1 MHTCKVSVRDLVEF
15 ILRSGDIVS
24 SSTSIRDTDAMQEG
38 TRIHKKLQKQMG
50 SQYHAEVPL
59 KYTSSVCYDNLSF
72 AISVEGRADGIFP
85 KALLP
90 RLYDFADFSSEI
102 PLETEAEHTH
112 PIIPCRTIIH
122 DDSEAPTDFID
133 EIKGIYRNVHTM
145 YEPIAV
151 HRAQALCYAYIYASQ
166 EHLSS
171 IGIRITYCHIPTE
184 DIRYFYEVITYEDLH
199 QFYETLLTEYAKWL
213 AWQIHWQEE
222 RDASIRP
229 LEFPF
234 VYRNGQAD
242 LVKGVYQS
250 ILRQKRLYIEAPT
263 GVGKTIATI
272 FPAVKAMGEHLT
284 GKIFY
289 LTAKTITR
297 TVAENTFALLA
308 NHHAALKSITLTAK
322 DKICILEK
330 ANCHP
335 ANCERAKGHFDRIN
349 DAVYDLITHES
360 QITRDIVT
368 QYALKHEVCPFELS
382 LDASLWCDAVI
393 GDYNYAFDPDSHLK
407 RFFSD
412 GAAASTANLFLVD
425 EAHNLVDR
433 ARDMYSAVLIKEDV
447 LETKRLLKT
456 KSKKITASLE
466 SVNRALLDLK
476 RQCDELLICTL
487 SMTDAL
493 LGRLLRLQSVMD
505 EFLQDPSFSEKKLS
519 EEQFSQLLDFY
530 FNIRSFVNV
539 YELVD
544 EHYLI
549 YCDYNDNSNFCVHLQ
564 CMNPSANLEQY
575 LAMGR
580 SAIFFS
586 ATLLPIQYYRE
597 QLASRPEDYA
607 IYAPSPFPG
616 HNRLLLVGRDVSTK
630 YSRRGAAM
638 YARIV
643 DYILRFVHARSGNYM
658 VFVPSYKMLQDI
670 YDMIASSD
678 ASQDLTLLTQNATMD
693 EQEREEFLAHFSESP
708 TTTTVGLCVLGG
720 IFSEG
725 IDLKAERLIG
735 AVIVGTGL
743 PMVCNENELYRQ
755 FFDGEISSFSTG
767 SENDEATIRNTRHGF
782 SYAYQYPGMNKVLQA
797 AGRVIRTEQDY
808 GCILLLDD
816 RFLQG
821 SYQSLFPREWFPHYT
836 VTPETMT
843 EHLLKFWE
851 AHST

>member
-1 MHTCKVSVRDLVEF
+1 MEQIETIGATEQRELTRIRISVRNLVEF
-15 ILRSGDIVS
+15 IFRSGDIDNR
-24 SSTSIRDTDAMQEG
+24 IGKGAQKEAMQEG
-38 TRIHKKLQKQMG
+38 SRMHRKIQGRMG
-50 SQYHAEVPL
+50 MEYRAEVPL
-59 KYTSSVCYDNLSF
+59 KLEVPQEQYVL
-72 AISVEGRADGIFP
+72 ALEGRADGIITN
-85 KALLP
+85 
-90 RLYDFADFSSEI
+90 ADGV
-102 PLETEAEHTH
+102 TV
-112 PIIPCRTIIH
+112 
-122 DDSEAPTDFID
+122 D
-133 EIKGIYRNVHTM
+133 EIKCM
-145 YEPIAV
+145 YTDVTRFEEPIFV
-151 HRAQALCYAYIYASQ
+151 HKAQAMCYAYIYASQ

-851 AHST
+851 THST

>member
-24 SSTSIRDTDAMQEG
+24 SSTGIRDTDAMQEG

-85 KALLP
+85 KSLLP
-90 RLYDFADFSSEI
+90 RLYDFADFSNEI

-213 AWQIHWQEE
+213 AWQIHWQEK
-222 RDASIRP
+222 RDSSIRP

-412 GAAASTANLFLVD
+412 GAAGSTANLFLVD

-476 RQCDELLICTL
+476 RQCDELLICSL

-575 LAMGR
+575 LAMGTLR
-580 SAIFFS
+580 YFF
-586 ATLLPIQYYRE
+586 LC
-597 QLASRPEDYA
+597 
-607 IYAPSPFPG
+607 
-616 HNRLLLVGRDVSTK
+616 N
-630 YSRRGAAM
+630 
-638 YARIV
+638 
-643 DYILRFVHARSGNYM
+643 
-658 VFVPSYKMLQDI
+658 
-670 YDMIASSD
+670 IASYS
-678 ASQDLTLLTQNATMD
+678 
-693 EQEREEFLAHFSESP
+693 
-708 TTTTVGLCVLGG
+708 
-720 IFSEG
+720 
-725 IDLKAERLIG
+725 
-735 AVIVGTGL
+735 
-743 PMVCNENELYRQ
+743 
-755 FFDGEISSFSTG
+755 
-767 SENDEATIRNTRHGF
+767 
-782 SYAYQYPGMNKVLQA
+782 
-797 AGRVIRTEQDY
+797 
-808 GCILLLDD
+808 IL
-816 RFLQG
+816 
-821 SYQSLFPREWFPHYT
+821 
-836 VTPETMT
+836 
-843 EHLLKFWE
+843 
-851 AHST
+851 

>member
-24 SSTSIRDTDAMQEG
+24 SSTGIRDTDAMQEG

-412 GAAASTANLFLVD
+412 GAAGSTANLFLVD

-447 LETKRLLKT
+447 LEAKRLLKT

-586 ATLLPIQYYRE
+586 A
-597 QLASRPEDYA
+597 
-607 IYAPSPFPG
+607 
-616 HNRLLLVGRDVSTK
+616 K
-630 YSRRGAAM
+630 
-638 YARIV
+638 
-643 DYILRFVHARSGNYM
+643 
-658 VFVPSYKMLQDI
+658 
-670 YDMIASSD
+670 
-678 ASQDLTLLTQNATMD
+678 
-693 EQEREEFLAHFSESP
+693 
-708 TTTTVGLCVLGG
+708 
-720 IFSEG
+720 
-725 IDLKAERLIG
+725 
-735 AVIVGTGL
+735 
-743 PMVCNENELYRQ
+743 
-755 FFDGEISSFSTG
+755 
-767 SENDEATIRNTRHGF
+767 
-782 SYAYQYPGMNKVLQA
+782 
-797 AGRVIRTEQDY
+797 
-808 GCILLLDD
+808 
-816 RFLQG
+816 
-821 SYQSLFPREWFPHYT
+821 
-836 VTPETMT
+836 
-843 EHLLKFWE
+843 
-851 AHST
+851 

>member
-24 SSTSIRDTDAMQEG
+24 SSTGIRDTDAMQEG

-85 KALLP
+85 KSLLP
-90 RLYDFADFSSEI
+90 RLYDFADFSNEI

-213 AWQIHWQEE
+213 AWQIHWQEK
-222 RDASIRP
+222 RDSSIRP

-412 GAAASTANLFLVD
+412 GAAGSTANLFLVD

-476 RQCDELLICTL
+476 RQCDELLICSL

-575 LAMGR
+575 LAMGTLR
-580 SAIFFS
+580 YFFLCN
-586 ATLLPIQYYRE
+586 T
-597 QLASRPEDYA
+597 AS
-607 IYAPSPFPG
+607 
-616 HNRLLLVGRDVSTK
+616 
-630 YSRRGAAM
+630 YS
-638 YARIV
+638 
-643 DYILRFVHARSGNYM
+643 IL
-658 VFVPSYKMLQDI
+658 
-670 YDMIASSD
+670 
-678 ASQDLTLLTQNATMD
+678 
-693 EQEREEFLAHFSESP
+693 
-708 TTTTVGLCVLGG
+708 
-720 IFSEG
+720 
-725 IDLKAERLIG
+725 
-735 AVIVGTGL
+735 
-743 PMVCNENELYRQ
+743 
-755 FFDGEISSFSTG
+755 
-767 SENDEATIRNTRHGF
+767 
-782 SYAYQYPGMNKVLQA
+782 
-797 AGRVIRTEQDY
+797 
-808 GCILLLDD
+808 
-816 RFLQG
+816 
-821 SYQSLFPREWFPHYT
+821 
-836 VTPETMT
+836 
-843 EHLLKFWE
+843 
-851 AHST
+851 

>member
-24 SSTSIRDTDAMQEG
+24 SSTGIRDTDAMQEG

-85 KALLP
+85 NALLP

-447 LETKRLLKT
+447 LETKRLLKP
-456 KSKKITASLE
+456 KAKRHSSLE

-575 LAMGR
+575 LAMGTLR
-580 SAIFFS
+580 YFFLCN
-586 ATLLPIQYYRE
+586 T
-597 QLASRPEDYA
+597 AS
-607 IYAPSPFPG
+607 
-616 HNRLLLVGRDVSTK
+616 
-630 YSRRGAAM
+630 YS
-638 YARIV
+638 
-643 DYILRFVHARSGNYM
+643 IL
-658 VFVPSYKMLQDI
+658 
-670 YDMIASSD
+670 
-678 ASQDLTLLTQNATMD
+678 
-693 EQEREEFLAHFSESP
+693 
-708 TTTTVGLCVLGG
+708 
-720 IFSEG
+720 
-725 IDLKAERLIG
+725 
-735 AVIVGTGL
+735 
-743 PMVCNENELYRQ
+743 
-755 FFDGEISSFSTG
+755 
-767 SENDEATIRNTRHGF
+767 
-782 SYAYQYPGMNKVLQA
+782 
-797 AGRVIRTEQDY
+797 
-808 GCILLLDD
+808 
-816 RFLQG
+816 
-821 SYQSLFPREWFPHYT
+821 
-836 VTPETMT
+836 
-843 EHLLKFWE
+843 
-851 AHST
+851 

>member
-24 SSTSIRDTDAMQEG
+24 SSTGIRDTDAMQEG

-412 GAAASTANLFLVD
+412 GAAGSTANLFLVD

-447 LETKRLLKT
+447 LEAKRLLKT

-597 QLASRPEDYA
+597 QLASP
-607 IYAPSPFPG
+607 P
-616 HNRLLLVGRDVSTK
+616 
-630 YSRRGAAM
+630 
-638 YARIV
+638 
-643 DYILRFVHARSGNYM
+643 
-658 VFVPSYKMLQDI
+658 
-670 YDMIASSD
+670 
-678 ASQDLTLLTQNATMD
+678 
-693 EQEREEFLAHFSESP
+693 
-708 TTTTVGLCVLGG
+708 
-720 IFSEG
+720 
-725 IDLKAERLIG
+725 
-735 AVIVGTGL
+735 
-743 PMVCNENELYRQ
+743 
-755 FFDGEISSFSTG
+755 
-767 SENDEATIRNTRHGF
+767 
-782 SYAYQYPGMNKVLQA
+782 
-797 AGRVIRTEQDY
+797 
-808 GCILLLDD
+808 
-816 RFLQG
+816 
-821 SYQSLFPREWFPHYT
+821 
-836 VTPETMT
+836 
-843 EHLLKFWE
+843 
-851 AHST
+851 

>member
-24 SSTSIRDTDAMQEG
+24 SSTGIRDTDAMQEG

-85 KALLP
+85 KSLLP
-90 RLYDFADFSSEI
+90 RLSDFADFSSEI
-102 PLETEAEHTH
+102 PLGTEAEHTH

-199 QFYETLLTEYAKWL
+199 RFYETLLTEYAKWL

-308 NHHAALKSITLTAK
+308 NHQAALKSITLTAK

-360 QITRDIVT
+360 QITRDIIT

-412 GAAASTANLFLVD
+412 GAAGSTANLFLVD

-586 ATLLPIQYYRE
+586 ATLLPIQYCK
-597 QLASRPEDYA
+597 P
-607 IYAPSPFPG
+607 P
-616 HNRLLLVGRDVSTK
+616 
-630 YSRRGAAM
+630 
-638 YARIV
+638 
-643 DYILRFVHARSGNYM
+643 
-658 VFVPSYKMLQDI
+658 
-670 YDMIASSD
+670 
-678 ASQDLTLLTQNATMD
+678 
-693 EQEREEFLAHFSESP
+693 
-708 TTTTVGLCVLGG
+708 
-720 IFSEG
+720 
-725 IDLKAERLIG
+725 
-735 AVIVGTGL
+735 
-743 PMVCNENELYRQ
+743 
-755 FFDGEISSFSTG
+755 
-767 SENDEATIRNTRHGF
+767 
-782 SYAYQYPGMNKVLQA
+782 
-797 AGRVIRTEQDY
+797 
-808 GCILLLDD
+808 
-816 RFLQG
+816 
-821 SYQSLFPREWFPHYT
+821 
-836 VTPETMT
+836 
-843 EHLLKFWE
+843 
-851 AHST
+851 

>member
-24 SSTSIRDTDAMQEG
+24 SSTGIRDTDAMQEG

-85 KALLP
+85 NALLP

-575 LAMGR
+575 LAMGTLR
-580 SAIFFS
+580 YFFLCN
-586 ATLLPIQYYRE
+586 T
-597 QLASRPEDYA
+597 AS
-607 IYAPSPFPG
+607 
-616 HNRLLLVGRDVSTK
+616 
-630 YSRRGAAM
+630 YS
-638 YARIV
+638 
-643 DYILRFVHARSGNYM
+643 IL
-658 VFVPSYKMLQDI
+658 
-670 YDMIASSD
+670 
-678 ASQDLTLLTQNATMD
+678 
-693 EQEREEFLAHFSESP
+693 
-708 TTTTVGLCVLGG
+708 
-720 IFSEG
+720 
-725 IDLKAERLIG
+725 
-735 AVIVGTGL
+735 
-743 PMVCNENELYRQ
+743 
-755 FFDGEISSFSTG
+755 
-767 SENDEATIRNTRHGF
+767 
-782 SYAYQYPGMNKVLQA
+782 
-797 AGRVIRTEQDY
+797 
-808 GCILLLDD
+808 
-816 RFLQG
+816 
-821 SYQSLFPREWFPHYT
+821 
-836 VTPETMT
+836 
-843 EHLLKFWE
+843 
-851 AHST
+851 

>member
-24 SSTSIRDTDAMQEG
+24 SSTGIRDTDAMQEG

-72 AISVEGRADGIFP
+72 AMSVEGRADGIFP

-102 PLETEAEHTH
+102 PLETEVEHTH

-199 QFYETLLTEYAKWL
+199 RFYETLLTEYAKWL

-412 GAAASTANLFLVD
+412 GAAGSTANLFLVD

-476 RQCDELLICTL
+476 RQCDELLICSL

-597 QLASRPEDYA
+597 QLASRP
-607 IYAPSPFPG
+607 
-616 HNRLLLVGRDVSTK
+616 
-630 YSRRGAAM
+630 
-638 YARIV
+638 
-643 DYILRFVHARSGNYM
+643 
-658 VFVPSYKMLQDI
+658 
-670 YDMIASSD
+670 
-678 ASQDLTLLTQNATMD
+678 
-693 EQEREEFLAHFSESP
+693 
-708 TTTTVGLCVLGG
+708 
-720 IFSEG
+720 
-725 IDLKAERLIG
+725 
-735 AVIVGTGL
+735 
-743 PMVCNENELYRQ
+743 
-755 FFDGEISSFSTG
+755 
-767 SENDEATIRNTRHGF
+767 
-782 SYAYQYPGMNKVLQA
+782 
-797 AGRVIRTEQDY
+797 
-808 GCILLLDD
+808 D
-816 RFLQG
+816 RK
-821 SYQSLFPREWFPHYT
+821 S
-836 VTPETMT
+836 VV
-843 EHLLKFWE
+843 
-851 AHST
+851 

>member
-24 SSTSIRDTDAMQEG
+24 SSTGIRDTDAMQEG

-72 AISVEGRADGIFP
+72 AMSVEGRADGIFP

-102 PLETEAEHTH
+102 PLETEVEHTH

-199 QFYETLLTEYAKWL
+199 RFYETLLTEYAKWL

-412 GAAASTANLFLVD
+412 GAAGSTANLFLVD

-476 RQCDELLICTL
+476 RQCDELLICSL

-575 LAMGR
+575 LAMGTLR
-580 SAIFFS
+580 YFFLCN
-586 ATLLPIQYYRE
+586 T
-597 QLASRPEDYA
+597 AS
-607 IYAPSPFPG
+607 
-616 HNRLLLVGRDVSTK
+616 
-630 YSRRGAAM
+630 YS
-638 YARIV
+638 
-643 DYILRFVHARSGNYM
+643 IL
-658 VFVPSYKMLQDI
+658 
-670 YDMIASSD
+670 
-678 ASQDLTLLTQNATMD
+678 
-693 EQEREEFLAHFSESP
+693 
-708 TTTTVGLCVLGG
+708 
-720 IFSEG
+720 
-725 IDLKAERLIG
+725 
-735 AVIVGTGL
+735 
-743 PMVCNENELYRQ
+743 
-755 FFDGEISSFSTG
+755 
-767 SENDEATIRNTRHGF
+767 
-782 SYAYQYPGMNKVLQA
+782 
-797 AGRVIRTEQDY
+797 
-808 GCILLLDD
+808 
-816 RFLQG
+816 
-821 SYQSLFPREWFPHYT
+821 
-836 VTPETMT
+836 
-843 EHLLKFWE
+843 
-851 AHST
+851 

>member
-1 MHTCKVSVRDLVEF
+1 MK
-15 ILRSGDIVS
+15 
-24 SSTSIRDTDAMQEG
+24 
-38 TRIHKKLQKQMG
+38 
-50 SQYHAEVPL
+50 
-59 KYTSSVCYDNLSF
+59 
-72 AISVEGRADGIFP
+72 
-85 KALLP
+85 
-90 RLYDFADFSSEI
+90 
-102 PLETEAEHTH
+102 
-112 PIIPCRTIIH
+112 
-122 DDSEAPTDFID
+122 
-133 EIKGIYRNVHTM
+133 
-145 YEPIAV
+145 
-151 HRAQALCYAYIYASQ
+151 
-166 EHLSS
+166 
-171 IGIRITYCHIPTE
+171 
-184 DIRYFYEVITYEDLH
+184 
-199 QFYETLLTEYAKWL
+199 
-213 AWQIHWQEE
+213 
-222 RDASIRP
+222 
-229 LEFPF
+229 
-234 VYRNGQAD
+234 
-242 LVKGVYQS
+242 
-250 ILRQKRLYIEAPT
+250 
-263 GVGKTIATI
+263 
-272 FPAVKAMGEHLT
+272 
-284 GKIFY
+284 
-289 LTAKTITR
+289 
-297 TVAENTFALLA
+297 
-308 NHHAALKSITLTAK
+308 
-322 DKICILEK
+322 
-330 ANCHP
+330 
-335 ANCERAKGHFDRIN
+335 
-349 DAVYDLITHES
+349 
-360 QITRDIVT
+360 
-368 QYALKHEVCPFELS
+368 
-382 LDASLWCDAVI
+382 
-393 GDYNYAFDPDSHLK
+393 
-407 RFFSD
+407 
-412 GAAASTANLFLVD
+412 
-425 EAHNLVDR
+425 HNLVDR

-851 AHST
+851 THST

>member
-24 SSTSIRDTDAMQEG
+24 SSTGIRDTDAMQEG

-476 RQCDELLICTL
+476 RQCDELLICSL

-575 LAMGR
+575 LARGR
-580 SAIFFS
+580 SLFFLCN
-586 ATLLPIQYYRE
+586 T
-597 QLASRPEDYA
+597 ASYS
-607 IYAPSPFPG
+607 IY
-616 HNRLLLVGRDVSTK
+616 
-630 YSRRGAAM
+630 
-638 YARIV
+638 
-643 DYILRFVHARSGNYM
+643 
-658 VFVPSYKMLQDI
+658 
-670 YDMIASSD
+670 
-678 ASQDLTLLTQNATMD
+678 
-693 EQEREEFLAHFSESP
+693 
-708 TTTTVGLCVLGG
+708 
-720 IFSEG
+720 
-725 IDLKAERLIG
+725 
-735 AVIVGTGL
+735 
-743 PMVCNENELYRQ
+743 
-755 FFDGEISSFSTG
+755 
-767 SENDEATIRNTRHGF
+767 
-782 SYAYQYPGMNKVLQA
+782 
-797 AGRVIRTEQDY
+797 
-808 GCILLLDD
+808 
-816 RFLQG
+816 
-821 SYQSLFPREWFPHYT
+821 
-836 VTPETMT
+836 
-843 EHLLKFWE
+843 
-851 AHST
+851 

>member
-24 SSTSIRDTDAMQEG
+24 SSTGIRDTDAMQEG

-90 RLYDFADFSSEI
+90 RLYDFADFSNEI

-199 QFYETLLTEYAKWL
+199 RFYETLLTEYAKWL

-412 GAAASTANLFLVD
+412 GAAGSTANLFLVD

-447 LETKRLLKT
+447 LEAKRLLKT

-597 QLASRPEDYA
+597 QLASP
-607 IYAPSPFPG
+607 P
-616 HNRLLLVGRDVSTK
+616 
-630 YSRRGAAM
+630 
-638 YARIV
+638 
-643 DYILRFVHARSGNYM
+643 
-658 VFVPSYKMLQDI
+658 
-670 YDMIASSD
+670 
-678 ASQDLTLLTQNATMD
+678 
-693 EQEREEFLAHFSESP
+693 
-708 TTTTVGLCVLGG
+708 
-720 IFSEG
+720 
-725 IDLKAERLIG
+725 
-735 AVIVGTGL
+735 
-743 PMVCNENELYRQ
+743 
-755 FFDGEISSFSTG
+755 
-767 SENDEATIRNTRHGF
+767 
-782 SYAYQYPGMNKVLQA
+782 
-797 AGRVIRTEQDY
+797 
-808 GCILLLDD
+808 
-816 RFLQG
+816 
-821 SYQSLFPREWFPHYT
+821 
-836 VTPETMT
+836 
-843 EHLLKFWE
+843 
-851 AHST
+851 

>member
-1 MHTCKVSVRDLVEF
+1 M
-15 ILRSGDIVS
+15 
-24 SSTSIRDTDAMQEG
+24 
-38 TRIHKKLQKQMG
+38 
-50 SQYHAEVPL
+50 
-59 KYTSSVCYDNLSF
+59 
-72 AISVEGRADGIFP
+72 
-85 KALLP
+85 
-90 RLYDFADFSSEI
+90 
-102 PLETEAEHTH
+102 
-112 PIIPCRTIIH
+112 
-122 DDSEAPTDFID
+122 
-133 EIKGIYRNVHTM
+133 
-145 YEPIAV
+145 
-151 HRAQALCYAYIYASQ
+151 
-166 EHLSS
+166 
-171 IGIRITYCHIPTE
+171 
-184 DIRYFYEVITYEDLH
+184 
-199 QFYETLLTEYAKWL
+199 
-213 AWQIHWQEE
+213 
-222 RDASIRP
+222 
-229 LEFPF
+229 
-234 VYRNGQAD
+234 
-242 LVKGVYQS
+242 
-250 ILRQKRLYIEAPT
+250 
-263 GVGKTIATI
+263 
-272 FPAVKAMGEHLT
+272 
-284 GKIFY
+284 
-289 LTAKTITR
+289 
-297 TVAENTFALLA
+297 
-308 NHHAALKSITLTAK
+308 
-322 DKICILEK
+322 
-330 ANCHP
+330 
-335 ANCERAKGHFDRIN
+335 
-349 DAVYDLITHES
+349 
-360 QITRDIVT
+360 
-368 QYALKHEVCPFELS
+368 
-382 LDASLWCDAVI
+382 I

-412 GAAASTANLFLVD
+412 GAAGSTANLFLVD

-643 DYILRFVHARSGNYM
+643 DYILRFVHARLGNYM

-670 YDMIASSD
+670 YDMIATSD

-755 FFDGEISSFSTG
+755 FFDGEISSFST
-767 SENDEATIRNTRHGF
+767 SSDNDEATIRNTRHGF

>member
-24 SSTSIRDTDAMQEG
+24 SSTGIRDTDAMQEG

-85 KALLP
+85 KSLLP

-199 QFYETLLTEYAKWL
+199 RFYETLLTEYAKWL

-308 NHHAALKSITLTAK
+308 NHQAALKSITLTAK

-360 QITRDIVT
+360 QITRDIIT

-412 GAAASTANLFLVD
+412 GAAGSTANLFLVD

-456 KSKKITASLE
+456 KSKKITASFRKCK
-466 SVNRALLDLK
+466 S
-476 RQCDELLICTL
+476 CTF
-487 SMTDAL
+487 
-493 LGRLLRLQSVMD
+493 R
-505 EFLQDPSFSEKKLS
+505 SEK
-519 EEQFSQLLDFY
+519 
-530 FNIRSFVNV
+530 
-539 YELVD
+539 
-544 EHYLI
+544 
-549 YCDYNDNSNFCVHLQ
+549 
-564 CMNPSANLEQY
+564 
-575 LAMGR
+575 
-580 SAIFFS
+580 
-586 ATLLPIQYYRE
+586 
-597 QLASRPEDYA
+597 
-607 IYAPSPFPG
+607 
-616 HNRLLLVGRDVSTK
+616 
-630 YSRRGAAM
+630 
-638 YARIV
+638 
-643 DYILRFVHARSGNYM
+643 
-658 VFVPSYKMLQDI
+658 
-670 YDMIASSD
+670 
-678 ASQDLTLLTQNATMD
+678 TM
-693 EQEREEFLAHFSESP
+693 
-708 TTTTVGLCVLGG
+708 
-720 IFSEG
+720 
-725 IDLKAERLIG
+725 
-735 AVIVGTGL
+735 
-743 PMVCNENELYRQ
+743 
-755 FFDGEISSFSTG
+755 
-767 SENDEATIRNTRHGF
+767 
-782 SYAYQYPGMNKVLQA
+782 
-797 AGRVIRTEQDY
+797 
-808 GCILLLDD
+808 
-816 RFLQG
+816 
-821 SYQSLFPREWFPHYT
+821 
-836 VTPETMT
+836 
-843 EHLLKFWE
+843 
-851 AHST
+851 